1 VNIDLVSLTGGP
13 KKPSA
18 GVRLLELGQT
28 AVGQFAGFQLAYLGA
43 DVVKVERPDGGNGMR
58 PWPPLMRGPGGIKIR
73 TVRCPILVYDCELKM
88 HRGSHSLAQYNAE
101 FVAEW
106 GESQSVS
113 IRVHKNGY

>member
-18 GVRLLELGQT
+18 GVRLLEFGQT
-28 AVGQFAGFQLAYLGA
+28 AVGQFAGFLLAYLGA
-43 DVVKVERPDGGNGMR
+43 DVVNVEHPDGGN
-58 PWPPLMRGPGGIKIR
+58 KIR
-73 TVRCPILVYDCELKM
+73 TVRCSILVSDCELKL
-88 HRGSHSLAQYNAE
+88 HQGSDSLAQYNAE